1 VSLFS
6 RAAPLGYK
14 QMERVYL
21 SGVGNKDQYNR
32 GYKFMNEGLGILGF
46 RIQDP
51 FIEQGLSF
59 KINDQKR
66 KETQAK
72 KEISSAAFDGNSSV
86 EDVMKAYN
94 RANEIK
100 FEADKAL
107 FKRIEAAKYL
117 GLSER
122 LIKKELRDR
131 YSKKEASALIRGNF
145 SPLKLSSFA
154 MKTVKENHLMRGQED
169 PTQLLR
175 QLSRDMFNNYKGNVF
190 FEDVES
196 LFERPLDLME
206 DRTPNV
212 VIPQGETVAPPV
224 INTPPVAPNNEN
236 KFLDLFNSSQ
246 AIQPSG
252 NLINPS
258 DVSQL
263 AKSGNI
269 DITEAIAE
277 RRT

>member
-1 VSLFS
+1 MKLRECLV
-6 RAAPLGYK
+6 
-14 QMERVYL
+14 
-21 SGVGNKDQYNR
+21 
-32 GYKFMNEGLGILGF
+32 F

-66 KETQAK
+66 QEKAAK
-72 KEISSAAFDGNSSV
+72 KEISSVAFDGNASV
-86 EDVMKAYN
+86 EDVIKAYN

-131 YSKKEASALIRGNF
+131 YSKKEASALMRGNF

-175 QLSRDMFNNYKGNVF
+175 QLSRDIFNNYKGNVF

-196 LFERPLDLME
+196 LFERPLDFMG
-206 DRTPNV
+206 DRTPNLI
-212 VIPQGETVAPPV
+212 IPQGETVAPPV
-224 INTPPVAPNNEN
+224 INTPNVPTGGGNLLLEQ
-236 KFLDLFNSSQ
+236 FNSSQ
-246 AIQPSG
+246 IIQPQG
-252 NLINPS
+252 NILNQS
-258 DVSQL
+258 DTSQL
-263 AKSGNI
+263 AKSGDI
-269 DITEAIAE
+269 DITEAIAA

>member
-1 VSLFS
+1 
-6 RAAPLGYK
+6 
-14 QMERVYL
+14 
-21 SGVGNKDQYNR
+21 
-32 GYKFMNEGLGILGF
+32 
-46 RIQDP
+46 
-51 FIEQGLSF
+51 
-59 KINDQKR
+59 
-66 KETQAK
+66 
-72 KEISSAAFDGNSSV
+72 
-86 EDVMKAYN
+86 MKAYN

-107 FKRIEAAKYL
+107 FKQIEAAKHL
-117 GLSER
+117 GLSDR
-122 LIKKELRDR
+122 LIRKELRDR
-131 YSKKEASALIRGNF
+131 YSKKEASALRRGNF

-175 QLSRDMFNNYKGNVF
+175 QLSRDIFNNYKGNVF

-196 LFERPLDLME
+196 LFERPLDLMG

-224 INTPPVAPNNEN
+224 VNPPTIIPKGNTLLEQ
-236 KFLDLFNSSQ
+236 FDSSQ
-246 AIQPSG
+246 AVQPAG

-258 DVSQL
+258 DASQL
-263 AKSGNI
+263 AKSGDI
-269 DITEAIAE
+269 DITEAIAA